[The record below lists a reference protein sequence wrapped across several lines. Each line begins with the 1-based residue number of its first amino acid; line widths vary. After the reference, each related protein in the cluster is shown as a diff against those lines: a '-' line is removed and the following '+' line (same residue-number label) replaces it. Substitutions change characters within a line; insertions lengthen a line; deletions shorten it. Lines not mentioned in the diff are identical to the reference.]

1 MTAVLADFLLEG
13 ALHQGDS
20 ALPSLGRTGV
30 WPSMAVQTTTTLVL
44 LRLRFKLI
52 VHGRKDR
59 LLLVEEAGALAFSG
73 TQLDTYVSGEEAFKL
88 LESYASDNLAP
99 SARDRFLT
107 QARERVQLAL
117 QSGGPIAAYSRER
130 AAALLQDHDRVRS
143 ALSQTGGVP
152 RVTVEPVLPADVVG
166 LFVLIPGGI

>member
-1 MTAVLADFLLEG
+1 
-13 ALHQGDS
+13 
-20 ALPSLGRTGV
+20 
-30 WPSMAVQTTTTLVL
+30 
-44 LRLRFKLI
+44 
-52 VHGRKDR
+52 
-59 LLLVEEAGALAFSG
+59 VEEAGALAFSG

-88 LESYASDNLAP
+88 LESSASDNLAP

-107 QARERVQLAL
+107 QAREHVQLAL
-117 QSGGPIAAYSRER
+117 QSRGPIAAYSRER